1 MQGFQH
7 ILTIGEGFNKYKLAC
22 GLTNRREV
30 GIQIIDAI
38 MQGDLIV
45 GFKTILFSAH
55 LRWEFLWPIFR
66 AWLGTKRKTLVE
78 WWCGKGI
85 EKTADDW
92 HSPSEESIVEV
103 NLQSGPPF
111 LSPFIELSLCFF
123 PPCIHIYIHYTV
135 FIYIERERER
145 ERDLGYFM
153 PKPVQ
158 RGLPR
163 CTEKALQC
171 LFQFGALWSPSRR
184 GFNPRGKDVFVSLG
198 GHFRMAL
205 PHGRYTNKLRL
216 AMSTF
221 DSISTLENSMLR
233 LAGLWWVDSQYFF
246 WTRAYL
252 NQASKW
258 YVINRKMQKENHV
271 CIDSSLVVFLCS
283 EIWNRKINPR
293 L

>member
-145 ERDLGYFM
+145 ERLRILHAKTSPEGAAPLHWKGSPM
-153 PKPVQ
+153 PFSVWSALEPFQERLQPTWQ
-158 RGLPR
+158 R
-163 CTEKALQC
+163 CFC
-171 LFQFGALWSPSRR
+171 QFGWALSY
-184 GFNPRGKDVFVSLG
+184 GF
-198 GHFRMAL
+198 A
-205 PHGRYTNKLRL
+205 T
-216 AMSTF
+216 
-221 DSISTLENSMLR
+221 
-233 LAGLWWVDSQYFF
+233 W
-246 WTRAYL
+246 
-252 NQASKW
+252 
-258 YVINRKMQKENHV
+258 
-271 CIDSSLVVFLCS
+271 
-283 EIWNRKINPR
+283 EIY
-293 L
+293 